1 MNRMFNRAAATNRG
15 FSLAHVVFFASFA
28 LLLFGCMA
36 LRLAWGITSI
46 SDELTKVLLALV
58 CAAAVFSLGYYFR
71 VLDRFPRKYPALGA
85 LLAIAVMIVVVFHD
99 NLQSGVV
106 HHRELLVFF
115 ALVSLSL
122 VIYASKGT
130 GIFGVA
136 RCLAAT
142 LSYVFVTCGANDA
155 NSGMMIIVVSL
166 VLTTFGV
173 ATKWFSSRKIWI
185 QIILL
190 LVSVFFSYIVLL
202 VLYPKTNYS
211 IWEDLFGKQ
220 IIPVPDLDWMG
231 ENNPILSFN
240 IMKSA
245 RFVGA
250 TDPVFPLQ
258 EAADWHLFT
267 YIAHQGGW
275 VALIA
280 AIAVFAAMII
290 SGFILASRHRGLRRF
305 LSIGA
310 MTWTLLTLSGYIL
323 FSFGINYWQVKTVP
337 VFTANFL
344 GNVIMFVGFGV
355 VTSTKRGQCYVAKP
369 SRLNT
374 ERELFWNE
382 FPEWIENWPCS
393 ESACYPSVNVW
404 IEDVAAIA
412 KDIKEFFSPTVS
424 TVHPV
429 DSEKLSS
436 ALDPDKNCALFRYSG
451 LLKDAGMAMVSFA
464 LTRDHVFIKFIAPPN
479 APMKKVLDIMEIYN
493 SGNEKGADFC
503 IEIDDAIDIETLEI
517 VGIGI

>member
-85 LLAIAVMIVVVFHD
+85 LLAIAFMIVVVFHD

-202 VLYPKTNYS
+202 VLYP
-211 IWEDLFGKQ
+211 
-220 IIPVPDLDWMG
+220 
-231 ENNPILSFN
+231 
-240 IMKSA
+240 
-245 RFVGA
+245 

-267 YIAHQGGW
+267 YIAHQCGW
-275 VALIA
+275 IALIA
-280 AIAVFAAMII
+280 ALAVFAAMII

-310 MTWTLLTLSGYIL
+310 MTWTLITLSGYIL

-355 VTSTKRGQCYVAKP
+355 VTSTKRGQCYAAKP

-393 ESACYPSVNVW
+393 ESTCYPSVSVW
-404 IEDVAAIA
+404 IEDVTAIS
-412 KDIKEFFSPTVS
+412 KEIKEFFSPTVS

-429 DSEKLSS
+429 DAEKLSR

-464 LTRDHVFIKFIAPPN
+464 LTRDHVFVKFIAPPN
-479 APMKKVLDIMEIYN
+479 APMKKLLDIVEIYN
-493 SGNEKGADFC
+493 HGNEKEAAFC
-503 IEIDDAIDIETLEI
+503 IEIDSAIDDESLEI
-517 VGIGI
+517 IGIGI